1 MRIGARAWIIAT
13 SSAIAVHFCAAL
25 ALIHI
30 PDSPATGDAGSG
42 RLIVEFGTV
51 EGGSGLEAAV
61 PAEPSTV
68 PRESPTDIAAR
79 PIAETVTAIRFPSQE
94 SASASGHGTPT
105 PQAAPEETRP
115 ASLLG
120 KRSGIEPLP
129 PAESVTEAPATT
141 DVATRPQTEGSS
153 SDTPVQEP
161 QTAPNSAA
169 STPLSASTVVSEN
182 TQFAPV
188 PREPASK
195 TVPVEALAPREAA
208 PKSKGSVTKTQPLP
222 AQVRP
227 ASEIR
232 RNHADR
238 KDLRDTVSDA
248 PLSDS
253 VTDSVLKTELSTIV
267 AAEAAAPSLKPGSDA
282 AAAAPEDARVVRVA
296 PSVRNFLSKSKPQ
309 DAADKSLQDA
319 TASTVALPSTA
330 SSAGSRAGRPAVENF
345 GKSPNAV
352 GTAGQAA
359 LDDYFS
365 AVRVWLEK
373 HKRYPRRSRLRGE
386 EGYVLL
392 RISVTP
398 EGRVTRFTIKEG
410 SGHPRLDREAR
421 KMIERAQPL
430 PKMPPRMHQETVE
443 LLVPVEFSLR

>member
-61 PAEPSTV
+61 PAEPSKV
-68 PRESPTDIAAR
+68 PRESPTEIAAR
-79 PIAETVTAIRFPSQE
+79 PIAETVTAIRIPSQE
-94 SASASGHGTPT
+94 IASASGHGFPT
-105 PQAAPEETRP
+105 PQAAPEETRL

-120 KRSGIEPLP
+120 KRSRIEPLP

-141 DVATRPQTEGSS
+141 DVATRPQTEVSS
-153 SDTPVQEP
+153 SDTPDQEP
-161 QTAPNSAA
+161 QTALNSAT

-182 TQFAPV
+182 TYLAPV
-188 PREPASK
+188 PRESASK
-195 TVPVEALAPREAA
+195 TVPMEALAPREAA
-208 PKSKGSVTKTQPLP
+208 PKSKGSVTKSQPLP

-238 KDLRDTVSDA
+238 KDPRDTVSDA

-267 AAEAAAPSLKPGSDA
+267 ASEAAAPSLKPGSDA
-282 AAAAPEDARVVRVA
+282 AAAAPEDARVVRVV

-319 TASTVALPSTA
+319 MASTVALPSTA
-330 SSAGSRAGRPAVENF
+330 SRAGRPVVENF

-392 RISVTP
+392 RILVTP

-421 KMIERAQPL
+421 KIIERAQPL